1 MFKVKRWVLGTAT
14 GALVLGA
21 IYGGVF
27 AGRAGAQETR
37 GRKYTPPPE
46 TSEIHVT
53 VLRDSSGKPVRNAAV
68 VMHPLKGNKDEG
80 AMEVKTDEDGKVA
93 IDIIPLGYVLR
104 LQIIAP
110 GFQTFGNDYNVDAP
124 AKEITVRLKRPG
136 EQYSIYK
143 STGTGGDQSSQ
154 AKAENK
160 SSKSGNAQPP
170 TQGGDSEQ
178 TAAPPQ

>member
-1 MFKVKRWVLGTAT
+1 MAMFEMKRHWGFGIAVGAAFI
-14 GALVLGA
+14 GAL
-21 IYGGVF
+21 
-27 AGRAGAQETR
+27 GAQESR

-53 VLRDSSGKPVRNAAV
+53 VVRDTNGKPVRNAAV
-68 VMHPLKGNKDEG
+68 VMHPLKGTKDEG

-93 IDIIPLGYVLR
+93 IDIIPVGYVLR

-110 GFQTFGNDYNVDAP
+110 GFQTFGNDYDVDAP

-143 STGTGGDQSSQ
+143 SNGTGGDQSGQ

-160 SSKSGNAQPP
+160 PSKSGNAQPP

>member
-1 MFKVKRWVLGTAT
+1 MVMFAIKRLLVGTAA
-14 GALVLGA
+14 GAFFVGA
-21 IYGGVF
+21 FVGY
-27 AGRAGAQETR
+27 AGAQDTR

-53 VLRDSSGKPVRNAAV
+53 VVRDSNGKPVRNAAV
-68 VMHPLKGNKDEG
+68 VMHPLKGTKDEG

-93 IDIIPLGYVLR
+93 IDIVPIGDVLR

-110 GFQTFGNDYNVDAP
+110 GFQTFGNDYPVDAP

-136 EQYSIYK
+136 QQYSIYK
-143 STGTGGDQSSQ
+143 SNGIGGDQSSQ
-154 AKAENK
+154 ATAENK
-160 SSKSGNAQPP
+160 SAKSGNAQPP
-170 TQGGDSEQ
+170 AQGGDSEQ

>member
-1 MFKVKRWVLGTAT
+1 MAMLEIKRWVWGTAV
-14 GALVLGA
+14 GAVFIGA
-21 IYGGVF
+21 F
-27 AGRAGAQETR
+27 AGQAGAQESR

-53 VLRDSSGKPVRNAAV
+53 VLRDSNGKPVRQAAV
-68 VMHPLKGNKDEG
+68 VMHPLKGTKDEG
-80 AMEVKTDEDGKVA
+80 AMEVKTDDDGKVA
-93 IDIIPLGYVLR
+93 IDIIPIGYVLR

-136 EQYSIYK
+136 QQYSIYR
-143 STGTGGDQSSQ
+143 SNGTGGDQSSQ
-154 AKAENK
+154 AKAEDK
-160 SSKSGNAQPP
+160 STKSGNAQPP
-170 TQGGDSEQ
+170 AQGGDSEQ